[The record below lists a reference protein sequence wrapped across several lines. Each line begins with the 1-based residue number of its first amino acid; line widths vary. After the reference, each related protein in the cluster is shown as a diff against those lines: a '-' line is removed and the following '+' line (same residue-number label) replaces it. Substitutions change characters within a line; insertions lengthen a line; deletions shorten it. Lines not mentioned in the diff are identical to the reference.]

1 VGSNHDRNWLLNLIL
16 SASRLHVG
24 LDGMIFQETKIPGVF
39 ELHLERKMDERGFFA
54 RSWCRDEFETTGL
67 NAHLAQCSIS
77 YNVQKGT
84 LRGMHYQSAPYAESK
99 LVRCTRGAIYDVALD
114 LRADSPTFREW
125 IGVTLTADNRE
136 MIYIPEGCAHGFLTL
151 EDNSEVFY
159 QISEFYRPEAA
170 RGVRWDDPAF
180 GIVWPAEPQLLSERD
195 RDYPDFAW
203 DKVR

>member
-1 VGSNHDRNWLLNLIL
+1 
-16 SASRLHVG
+16 
-24 LDGMIFQETKIPGVF
+24 MIFQETKIPGVF

-54 RSWCRDEFETTGL
+54 RSWCKDEFETAGL

-125 IGVTLTADNRE
+125 IGVTLSADNRE

-180 GIVWPAEPQLLSERD
+180 GIVWPAKPQLLSDRD

-203 DKVR
+203 DKGL